1 MTVDA
6 SLAGRTRPGQRIVEL
21 GTDECWQL
29 LGGEPVGRVVY
40 ADDRGPLAVPVNFTV
55 QDGTLLFRTSASSS
69 LARHLRETPTCAF
82 EVDRIDI
89 HQRSGW
95 SVLARGSAALVRH
108 PETRYDAAAS
118 TPWPGGTRHFL
129 IRITPSEL
137 TGRRLL
143 VP

>member
-6 SLAGRTRPGQRIVEL
+6 TLAGRTRPGQRIVEL
-21 GTDECWQL
+21 GADECWEL
-29 LGGEPVGRVVY
+29 LGGEAVGRVVY
-40 ADDRGPLAVPVNFTV
+40 ADDQGPLAVPVNFAV
-55 QDGTLLFRTSASSS
+55 QDGTLLFRTSPASS

-82 EVDRIDI
+82 EVDRIDTRL
-89 HQRSGW
+89 RSGW

-108 PETRYDAAAS
+108 PGMGFDAEVT
-118 TPWPGGTRHFL
+118 TPWPGGTRFFL

-143 VP
+143 AP